1 MRKFNPG
8 YSPQVVAVPVRK
20 LTRRRLDRAIK
31 KLARYFNVE
40 NNLEQVARFGEYYG
54 YSLATTDHF
63 VFMVEEGSEFAD
75 IAIEHNSILELA
87 IREERDGYAVVIL

>member
-31 KLARYFNVE
+31 KLARYYNVE

-54 YSLATTDHF
+54 YSLATTDHY
-63 VFMVEEGSEFAD
+63 VLMIEEGSEFSD
-75 IAIEHNSILELA
+75 IAIEHSPILELA
-87 IREERDGYAVVIL
+87 IREERDGHAVVIL